1 MTASTT
7 ESTTETTGSA
17 ARAGVRPDTGPSGGP
32 RRFGGPRALQ
42 VAAAVAVVAA
52 IVFGVLWL
60 TTLLSG
66 DRKLAEE
73 RDDVLVAARQS
84 AISLNTLD
92 WHDVDGGLDRWE
104 QTSTGPVLDEFRTNR
119 AQYAQFVAQAKRT
132 TTATVSDAAVSEL
145 NDAAGIARVLVG
157 VDVTVTPDG
166 QQPIPTR
173 QRLQLEMTRTDE
185 GWKVSKLAP
194 VRAPGQ
200 SG

>member
-1 MTASTT
+1 MTAST
-7 ESTTETTGSA
+7 STVPE
-17 ARAGVRPDTGPSGGP
+17 PDTRPEEP
-32 RRFGGPRALQ
+32 APRRRRFGGPRALQ

-60 TTLLSG
+60 TTLLSST
-66 DRKLAEE
+66 RTLAEE
-73 RDDVLVAARQS
+73 RDTVLVAARQS

-104 QTSTGPVLDEFRTNR
+104 QTSTGAVLDEFRTNR
-119 AQYAQFVAQAKRT
+119 AQYAQFVAQSKRT

-145 NDAAGIARVLVG
+145 DDRAGVARVLVG

-173 QRLQLEMTRTDE
+173 QRLQLEMTRTDD

>member
-1 MTASTT
+1 MEFPAMTAST
-7 ESTTETTGSA
+7 STVPE
-17 ARAGVRPDTGPSGGP
+17 PDTRPEEP
-32 RRFGGPRALQ
+32 APRQRRFGGPRALQ

-60 TTLLSG
+60 TTLLSST
-66 DRKLAEE
+66 RTLAEE
-73 RDDVLVAARQS
+73 RDTVLVAARQS

-104 QTSTGPVLDEFRTNR
+104 QTSTGAVLDEFRANR
-119 AQYAQFVAQAKRT
+119 AQYAQFVAQSKRT

-145 NDAAGIARVLVG
+145 DDRAGVARVLVG

-173 QRLQLEMTRTDE
+173 QRLQLEMTRTDD

>member
-7 ESTTETTGSA
+7 ESTTETTA
-17 ARAGVRPDTGPSGGP
+17 EVRPDTGPSGG

-66 DRKLAEE
+66 ERKLAEA

-104 QTSTGPVLDEFRTNR
+104 QTSTGAVLDEFRTNR
-119 AQYAQFVAQAKRT
+119 AQYAQFVAQSRRT

-145 NDAAGIARVLVG
+145 DDRAGVARVLVG

-173 QRLQLEMTRTDE
+173 QRLQLEMTRTDA

>member
-7 ESTTETTGSA
+7 ESTATTTPA
-17 ARAGVRPDTGPSGGP
+17 DRPDLGPSGGR

-42 VAAAVAVVAA
+42 VAAAVAVVATL
-52 IVFGVLWL
+52 VFGVLWL

-66 DRKLAEE
+66 ERKLAEA

-104 QTSTGPVLDEFRTNR
+104 QTSTGAVLDEFRTNR
-119 AQYAQFVAQAKRT
+119 AQYAQFVAQSKRT

-145 NDAAGIARVLVG
+145 DDRAGVARVLVG

-173 QRLQLEMTRTDE
+173 QRLQLEMSRTDD

-194 VRAPGQ
+194 IRAPGQ